1 MAHEVTSSLADR
13 LKRAI
18 PFGLGQTKPKHFR
31 DMLGVI
37 WRNRDN
43 LAHAWRVVTRGVCD
57 GCALGV
63 AGLHDW
69 TIPGV
74 HLCMT
79 RLNLLRLN
87 TAPALDVK
95 LLEDVEK
102 LRTKLAAVRRSPI
115 RRELGDGN
123 RRAGSESGAPEFD
136 NAQLRELGRLPYPML
151 RQRGEPGFRRISWD
165 EANALLAKRLRATDP
180 KRLAF
185 FVTAR
190 GVTNEVYYVAQ
201 KVARFLGTNHVDNA
215 ARLCHAPSTG
225 AMKHAIG
232 YAASTCSYKDWYGTD
247 LIVFFG
253 ANPANDQP
261 VTTKYLHEA
270 KALGTKVAMVNP
282 YLEPGMKRYW
292 VPSTASSSLFGT
304 DLADWWFPVSQGGDI
319 AFIYGVL
326 KILLERGWVNEGF
339 IAKHTADWEELRLK
353 TENCELKTLEQHS
366 GLPRSAMEEFAEL
379 LHRSRNAVFVWSM
392 GITQHSYGGDAVSAV
407 LNLGLAMG
415 YVGREK
421 TGLMPIRGHSSV
433 QGGAEMGCYSTALPG
448 GKPLTPEN
456 LAKLSAE
463 YGFTVPDW
471 PGLTSVEM
479 VEAAGRGELDVLW
492 CLGGNFLRT
501 LPEPDHVARAMK
513 NIPLRVHQD
522 IILTDQMFLEP
533 REEVLLLPAQT
544 RYEQEGG
551 GIETTTERRI
561 AFSPEIPR
569 QLGEARA
576 EWRILRDAAA
586 AAYPERADLLGCTTG
601 QGIREE
607 IARVVPFYAGC
618 EKLTKTGDAVQ
629 YGGPRLCDNGTFATP
644 DGNAHFKVIPLPAE
658 PVSSERI
665 SSDEFQVSNGK
676 NPRQAHPAASALI
689 RNSKLGTRNFM
700 VSTRR
705 GKQFNS
711 LIYAEIDPLNGAPRD
726 AVLIAPEDA
735 AELNLAKGDRI
746 VLVNDLGRYDGS
758 VFPSPIARGN
768 LQIHWPEGNVLLRH
782 GLTDAA
788 SGVPEYNALVSIER
802 V

>member
-1 MAHEVTSSLADR
+1 MTHRITSGFADR
-13 LKRAI
+13 LRRAI

-31 DMLGVI
+31 DMFGII

-43 LAHAWRVVTRGVCD
+43 LPHAWRVVTRGVCD

-95 LLEDVEK
+95 
-102 LRTKLAAVRRSPI
+102 I
-115 RRELGDGN
+115 LGDIAALRKRLASEARPAPRNGSGDRN
-123 RRAGSESGAPEFD
+123 LRAGSDNPALLFD
-136 NAQLRELGRLPYPML
+136 NAQLRELGRIPYPLL
-151 RQRGEPGFRRISWD
+151 RRRGEPGFRRVSWE
-165 EANALLAKRLRATDP
+165 EANALLAERIRATDP

-270 KALGTKVAMVNP
+270 KELGTKVAMVNP
-282 YLEPGMKRYW
+282 YLEPGMRRYW
-292 VPSTASSSLFGT
+292 VPSTASSALFGT
-304 DLADWWFPVSQGGDI
+304 DIADWWFPVTQGGDI
-319 AFIYGVL
+319 AFIHGVL
-326 KILLERGWVNEGF
+326 KVLIERGWVREDF
-339 IAKHTADWEELRLK
+339 IQKHTAGWADLRAAVEGLGF
-353 TENCELKTLEQHS
+353 EALEAQA
-366 GLPRSAMEEFAEL
+366 GLPRSSMEEFAEL
-379 LHRSRNAVFVWSM
+379 LHNSKNAVFVWSM

-407 LNLGLAMG
+407 LDLGLAMG

-448 GKPLTPEN
+448 GKPLTPAN
-456 LAKLSAE
+456 LAALSAQ
-463 YGFTVPDW
+463 YGFTLPDW
-471 PGLTSVEM
+471 PGLDSVDM
-479 VEAAGRGELDVLW
+479 VEACGDGRLDILW

-501 LPEPDHVARAMK
+501 LPEPGHVARALEK
-513 NIPLRVHQD
+513 VPLRVHQD

-533 REEVLLLPAQT
+533 GEVVLILPAQT

-569 QLGEARA
+569 QVGEARA

-586 AAYPERADLLGCTTG
+586 AAYPERAPLLGCRTG
-601 QGIREE
+601 QSIREE

-618 EKLTKTGDAVQ
+618 EKLSKTGDAVQ
-629 YGGPRLCDNGTFATP
+629 YGGPRLCDDGAFATP
-644 DGNAHFKVIPLPAE
+644 DGKAHFKVVALPRS
-658 PVSSERI
+658 PVGTSCRSSET
-665 SSDEFQVSNGK
+665 SSSATALAADGK
-676 NPRQAHPAASALI
+676 MGGAATPSYPNK
-689 RNSKLGTRNFM
+689 RFV

-711 LIYAEIDPLNGAPRD
+711 LVYAEIDPLNGAPRD

-735 AELNLAKGDRI
+735 EELHLVKGDRI
-746 VLVNDLGRYDGS
+746 GLVNDLGRYEGS
-758 VFPSPIARGN
+758 VFPAPIARGN
-768 LQIHWPEGNVLLRH
+768 LQVHWPEGNVILRH
-782 GLTDAA
+782 GITDPA
-788 SGVPEYNALVSIER
+788 SGVPEYNAMVVIES